1 MLQLKSCPRCGGDM
15 LREELLG
22 EADLACLQCG
32 YRTPARPQPRQPAPA
47 G

>member
-1 MLQLKSCPRCGGDM
+1 M

-22 EADLACLQCG
+22 EVDLACLQCG
-32 YRTPARPQPRQPAPA
+32 YRAPARPQPHPS